1 MVNHQ
6 VVSRVGRR
14 RHQNGF
20 ARCAANPHCAF
31 TLIELLVVIAII
43 ALLIGILL
51 PVLSAARARG
61 ERTAC
66 TSNIRQVGFAMRS
79 YLDANS
85 DVYPFASDL
94 PSMTPGPIDE
104 TIYIADV
111 LLPHASGDIKAFRC
125 PMDQGQFERLEPNI
139 RKPYYVTEKSSY
151 QYRGHLLG
159 GRTMKA
165 ALELL
170 RDFPGPGG
178 GNRLESSI
186 WIFQDYDNF
195 HAPGGTEGARR
206 YVYSDGRVSDFE

>member
-6 VVSRVGRR
+6 VVSRVGLG
-14 RHQNGF
+14 RHQHDF
-20 ARCAANPHCAF
+20 ARRAASRFRAF

-79 YLDANS
+79 YLDSNN
-85 DVYPFASDL
+85 DVYPYASNL
-94 PSMTPGPIDE
+94 PSTTPSPADE

-111 LLPHASGDIKAFRC
+111 LLPHASGDPKAFQC

-159 GRTMKA
+159 GQTMKA
-165 ALELL
+165 ALERI
-170 RDFPGPGG
+170 RDFLGES
-178 GNRLESSI
+178 RQESSI